1 MKEDLTHLL
10 ICWKNDERRLGI
22 RKVKIRNSPAPAR
35 IPSRGNSKLEKI

>member
-22 RKVKIRNSPAPAR
+22 RKVKIRNSPQLAR
-35 IPSRGNSKLEKI
+35 ASRSCLEIKIN